1 MELSIIKDAII
12 NWMDKDQ
19 KNEMVE
25 IMINQLT
32 KTQRNII
39 VEILKSHYPHA
50 HYNAGLTLGYIEA
63 EE

>member
-12 NWMDKDQ
+12 DWMNKNQ

-25 IMINQLT
+25 IMIDQLT

-39 VEILKSHYPHA
+39 IEILKSHYPHA
-50 HYNAGLTLGYIEA
+50 FYNASLALGYIEA
-63 EE
+63 KE